1 MLAAT
6 ETTKD
11 SILSIIITPFQKKAG
26 FGQRKDY
33 STKLTFRTVFQKM
46 RLCFFG
52 AILVWRIRLIWR
64 IFFLRC
70 GRRHYIFALRPDV
83 LYFLHAAAWRRKYSN
98 PYAEFEGDGF
108 LCFREKREIERKVKK
123 LLRYFCGCGT
133 MSLDDSIQSI
143 IRKTPKVSSSGFFY
157 S

>member
-46 RLCFFG
+46 CLCFFG
-52 AILVWRIRLIWR
+52 VE
-64 IFFLRC
+64 
-70 GRRHYIFALRPDV
+70 D
-83 LYFLHAAAWRRKYSN
+83 
-98 PYAEFEGDGF
+98 
-108 LCFREKREIERKVKK
+108 
-123 LLRYFCGCGT
+123 
-133 MSLDDSIQSI
+133 SLDMADLFFVLLGNLPGGDVMRLFCVRMYCIFSTLPLDVENTATRTQSLKVAFFGRMV
-143 IRKTPKVSSSGFFY
+143 RKIFVWCIVFWFFV
-157 S
+157 